1 MVIQTEDNQYSY
13 QILVHGPGGHAKL
26 TPVSEPV
33 ANYWRD
39 IDSERVFGAH
49 VQSDKSLNSSL
60 DGVTIDPNF
69 SAESRHIV
77 GPEKTRNLTISL
89 AHLNTRKII
98 WDRIKLS
105 QATEKYGLRAINDDK
120 FMTNGQLQP
129 WAMYRSFELM
139 TCRYILHT
147 AAAFDAKLLQL
158 HFAKI
163 TSGYILAG
171 MTYDSVPIA
180 FTPHTSDVLKPPIAA
195 IIHNL
200 PAGLH
205 RK

>member
-120 FMTNGQLQP
+120 FMTDGQPKP
-129 WAMYRSFELM
+129 WALCRSFEQI

-147 AAAFDAKLLQL
+147 KATFDAKLLQL
-158 HFAKI
+158 HFAKYP
-163 TSGYILAG
+163 SGYILAG
-171 MTYDSVPIA
+171 MNYDGGPVT
-180 FTPHTSDVLKPPIAA
+180 FTLHINEVLKLPEAAVIHDLPI
-195 IIHNL
+195 
-200 PAGLH
+200 GL
-205 RK
+205 RR